1 VGSDA
6 FTLTSPDHAEGAKF
20 AAEFTC
26 ALAGFNASIMPELH
40 WTAGPAGTKSY
51 AITFI
56 DVTLAKG
63 TPPNMKGYHWA
74 IWNIPASTMSLPK
87 GFTNAASIHASQT
100 GNFLGPCPN
109 FQGSGH
115 TDTYEFTIYALAGET
130 VSVNPTTGTAGVKS
144 AETTLEAMH
153 LASTKLTGT
162 SDAKPP

>member
-1 VGSDA
+1 MGPGA
-6 FTLTSPDHAEGAKF
+6 FMLTSPDHMDGAKF

-26 ALAGFNASIMPELH
+26 AMAGFNGSIMPELR

-63 TPPNMKGYHWA
+63 TPPNMNGYHWA

-87 GFTNAASIHASQT
+87 AFKNAASIQASQT

-109 FQGSGH
+109 IQGSGH
-115 TDTYEFTIYALAGET
+115 TDTYEFTIYALASESLT
-130 VSVNPTTGTAGVKS
+130 VSPMTGTAAVKN
-144 AETTLEAMH
+144 AADTLEKTH